1 LRGETKTKKIFGHQ
15 FITQLLSLLPHGTFN
30 LGCNLVCR
38 GYNANFF
45 EQMAEDLSNF
55 ERYLRYRRPEGHV
68 FIQQK
73 DKTFVWVPDGKGAF
87 YTAQVLGEEGDNT
100 KVLIQETGQVSYI
113 AV

>member
-1 LRGETKTKKIFGHQ
+1 MEKQKQKKSSV
-15 FITQLLSLLPHGTFN
+15 TSLSLNFYHYYHTVRSISVAIWCVG
-30 LGCNLVCR
+30 GC
-38 GYNANFF
+38 NANFF